1 MLHDHLV
8 HGDSEEATI
17 SEINDLY
24 LSKTKKIPEQFLVLE
39 QQYQYDLH
47 QVWPAKQT
55 QNESLTTIKA
65 KA

>member
-1 MLHDHLV
+1 M
-8 HGDSEEATI
+8 
-17 SEINDLY
+17 
-24 LSKTKKIPEQFLVLE
+24 PEQFLVLE

-47 QVWPAKQT
+47 QVWPEKQT